1 MAEETILC
9 HQCSKELV
17 MKFIE
22 LKDLVFCSSA
32 CFENFKGSMSRKD
45 FFKKYGDGF
54 KPDEKRWVPK
64 YSNDYIKMC
73 GYCPKNLSEVCREE
87 LDISGVY
94 HDDVI
99 DTEEMRWCCHARF
112 ILSASMSD
120 GTVSFEAG
128 KKVQQRAEE
137 ITRKQGI
144 KIVTTI
150 NTTNA
155 FADLAQDFDYK
166 KVQDNPPEPKE
177 LEMSHAAACL
187 MCDPEIAKECEKW
200 VVKEFAMVD
209 RVRKHLKG
217 RGLWC
222 AHTIQALAD
231 ILIEREN
238 GEELIDKIIPLAE
251 QVAQEKGHPGVITRD
266 LFLALGRSTSGTQL

>member
-1 MAEETILC
+1 MVEEKILC
-9 HQCSKELV
+9 HQCGKDLV

-32 CFENFKGSMSRKD
+32 CFENFKSAMTRKD
-45 FFKKYGDGF
+45 FFKNYGDAF
-54 KPDEKRWVPK
+54 IPDEHKWVPR

-73 GYCPKNLSEVCREE
+73 GYCPKNLSEVCNEE

-99 DTEEMRWCCHARF
+99 DTEDMRWCCHARF

-120 GTVSFEAG
+120 GTVPYEVG
-128 KKVQQRAEE
+128 KKVQKRAEE
-137 ITRKQGI
+137 ITREQGI

-150 NTTNA
+150 NVTNG
-155 FADLAQDFDYK
+155 FVDLAKGFSYEKLQE
-166 KVQDNPPEPKE
+166 NPPEPKE

-187 MCDPEIAKECEKW
+187 MCDPDNGKQCEEW

-209 RVRKHLKG
+209 TVKKHLQGK
-217 RGLWC
+217 GLWC
-222 AHTIQALAD
+222 SHTIQALAD
-231 ILIEREN
+231 ILIERKD
-238 GEELIDKIIPLAE
+238 GEKLIDKIIPLVE
-251 QVAQEKGHPGVITRD
+251 QVAQEKGHPVVISRT
-266 LFLALGRSTSGTQL
+266 LFIALGRMV